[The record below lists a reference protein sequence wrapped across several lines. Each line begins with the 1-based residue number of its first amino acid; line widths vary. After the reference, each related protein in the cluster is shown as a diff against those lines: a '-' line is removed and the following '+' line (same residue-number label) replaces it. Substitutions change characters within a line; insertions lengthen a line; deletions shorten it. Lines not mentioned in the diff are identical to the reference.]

1 VVIGVAVLAAACP
14 VALLVLNDPRTW
26 RAWVT
31 ALVTLML
38 ACVAADSSV
47 ELLLCRRRDGLPAQ
61 QT

>member
-1 VVIGVAVLAAACP
+1 VVIGVAVLAAAWP

-31 ALVTLML
+31 ALVTLIL
-38 ACVAADSSV
+38 ACVAAYSSV
-47 ELLLCRRRDGLPAQ
+47 ELLLGRRRDGLPAQ